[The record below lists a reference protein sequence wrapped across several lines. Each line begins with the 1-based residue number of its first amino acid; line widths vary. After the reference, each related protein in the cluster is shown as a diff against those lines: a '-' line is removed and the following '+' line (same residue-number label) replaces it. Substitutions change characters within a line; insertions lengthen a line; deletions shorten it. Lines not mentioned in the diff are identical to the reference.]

1 MPKLSQEQ
9 FNEKLQKFNLI
20 ALEDY
25 KDSRLEIKLK
35 CLNCGTEFVAKPL
48 NFIYKENKKV
58 CPNCKDKK
66 VSDTSSFIEK
76 AQKIHKNYYDY
87 SKVNYINS
95 KTKVCI
101 ICPEHGEFWQK
112 PNTHLSGKGCPKC
125 GKIKTTKAHT
135 LTKEE
140 FINKANIIY
149 NNKYNYS
156 NVDYINNHTKVCIIC
171 PQHGEFWQEP
181 RTHLEGHGCPKCAF
195 NIPSTIEFIEKSNVI
210 HNNKYNYSKVDYINA
225 KTKVVI
231 TCPIHGDFEQ
241 TPDHHLRGQGC
252 PICKA
257 SKGEIE
263 INKILTKYN
272 IKFLQE
278 HILKHTINNRLVRV
292 DFILEYNKQIYI
304 IEYNGIQH
312 YMPVDYFGGQKA
324 FELQVIRDQ
333 GLRNLCKEY
342 CVNLI
347 EIPYTLPL
355 ENIEKELIKELNINN
370 YEKD

>member
-9 FNEKLQKFNLI
+9 FNEKIQKFNLI

-35 CLNCGTEFVAKPL
+35 CLNCGTEFVAKPS

-66 VSDTSSFIEK
+66 VSDTSSFIKK

-101 ICPEHGEFWQK
+101 ICPEHGEFWQ
-112 PNTHLSGKGCPKC
+112 
-125 GKIKTTKAHT
+125 
-135 LTKEE
+135 
-140 FINKANIIY
+140 
-149 NNKYNYS
+149 
-156 NVDYINNHTKVCIIC
+156 
-171 PQHGEFWQEP
+171 EP
-181 RTHLEGHGCPKCAF
+181 RTHLEGHNCPKCSF

-210 HNNKYNYSKVDYINA
+210 HNNKYNYSKANYINA

-278 HILKHTINNRLVRV
+278 HILKHTINNKLVRV

-333 GLRNLCKEY
+333 GLRSLCKEY

-355 ENIEKELIKELNINN
+355 ENIEKELIKELSINN